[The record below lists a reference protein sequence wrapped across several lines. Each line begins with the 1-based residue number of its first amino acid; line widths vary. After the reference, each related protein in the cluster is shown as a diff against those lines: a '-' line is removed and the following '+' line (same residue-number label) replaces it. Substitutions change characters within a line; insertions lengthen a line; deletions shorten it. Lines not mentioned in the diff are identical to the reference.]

1 MQNMI
6 LEALQLTLNNALD
19 GSTALEA
26 EIQNYPELLKV
37 IQYILYLHYLN
48 ANSCWIEQKEI
59 YEFETSSSLLSPPL
73 TSPLTFTL
81 PSLLFPFLFFPRLRA
96 SLDGHPLSSMQLLRP
111 ESCLSSKV
119 RCT

>member
-37 IQYILYLHYLN
+37 IKFIPLLHYMC
-48 ANSCWIEQKEI
+48 A
-59 YEFETSSSLLSPPL
+59 YFYY
-73 TSPLTFTL
+73 
-81 PSLLFPFLFFPRLRA
+81 
-96 SLDGHPLSSMQLLRP
+96 
-111 ESCLSSKV
+111 
-119 RCT
+119 

>member
-37 IQYILYLHYLN
+37 IQYVLYLHYLD
-48 ANSCWIEQKEI
+48 ANWIEQKEI
-59 YEFETSSSLLSPPL
+59 YEFEHLPLSFLLLSLL
-73 TSPLTFTL
+73 
-81 PSLLFPFLFFPRLRA
+81 PSPFLFHPFSFPSFRFLG
-96 SLDGHPLSSMQLLRP
+96 SEHPWMVTP
-111 ESCLSSKV
+111 
-119 RCT
+119 

>member
-37 IQYILYLHYLN
+37 
-48 ANSCWIEQKEI
+48 
-59 YEFETSSSLLSPPL
+59 
-73 TSPLTFTL
+73 SPL
-81 PSLLFPFLFFPRLRA
+81 PSRFFRLCIRDHINIESELQVTVTTRHTSAPR
-96 SLDGHPLSSMQLLRP
+96 
-111 ESCLSSKV
+111 
-119 RCT
+119 

>member
-37 IQYILYLHYLN
+37 IRYILYLHYLD
-48 ANSCWIEQKEI
+48 ANWIEQKEI
-59 YEFETSSSLLSPPL
+59 YEFETSSSLLSSPL
-73 TSPLTFTL
+73 TSPLTFPL
-81 PSLLFPFLFFPRLRA
+81 PSLLFPFLSFPRLRA
-96 SLDGHPLSSMQLLRP
+96 SLDGHPLSSMQLSRP
-111 ESCLSSKV
+111 ESCPSSKV

>member
-37 IQYILYLHYLN
+37 
-48 ANSCWIEQKEI
+48 
-59 YEFETSSSLLSPPL
+59 
-73 TSPLTFTL
+73 SPL
-81 PSLLFPFLFFPRLRA
+81 PSRFFRLCIHLFDHINIESELQVTVTTRHTSAPR
-96 SLDGHPLSSMQLLRP
+96 
-111 ESCLSSKV
+111 
-119 RCT
+119 